1 MKTSLSIQY
10 AQTQLGI
17 VSLRKHQIEP
27 IQSILNGHDTMVI
40 APTSAGKSAIYQLPA
55 LIKAEERQW
64 TLVIEP
70 TLSLISDQVQKLQ
83 TKGINAAY
91 VTSRN
96 KAQHRAIY
104 QRLNLK
110 AIPILYTTPEQVAT
124 EDFQLA
130 IWHNKPW
137 LVVIDEAHCVLDWGT
152 TFRPDYLEL
161 KESIAWMA
169 FQSHRPVIAAFT
181 ATAPPDHRRKI
192 AKLLGMKKP
201 NRFVMSLYR
210 KNITLLKEDCSGLNI
225 KQRLKRTRHFIQKYG
240 QEGRVVVYCSSHKYT
255 DMLANYLS
263 EMFPHEI
270 VKCHAYMEPDK
281 REQHE
286 LRFIRGDKRIM
297 VATTAFGMG
306 VDVPDIRLVLHF
318 NLPLNVIDYY
328 QQIGRAGR
336 DGNPAH
342 AVLLY
347 AKEDLDLN
355 RHILDHGGY
364 APKLEK
370 WLHCRLD
377 EMANVAASDS
387 CMVRQVLGA
396 LGEESSTNCNR
407 CTNCQQARRCSHED

>member
-1 MKTSLSIQY
+1 MRTSITTQK
-10 AQTQLGI
+10 AQAQLGI
-17 VSLRKHQIEP
+17 KKLRKHQIKP
-27 IQSILNGHDTMVI
+27 IQSILDGYDTMVI

-55 LIKAEERQW
+55 LVMAEQGKW

-83 TKGINAAY
+83 DKGINAAY

-96 KAQHRAIY
+96 KDKEEHCAIY
-104 QRLNLK
+104 RRLNLNT
-110 AIPILYTTPEQVAT
+110 ISILYTTPEQVAT

-161 KESIAWMA
+161 KESI
-169 FQSHRPVIAAFT
+169 
-181 ATAPPDHRRKI
+181 
-192 AKLLGMKKP
+192 GMKKP

-210 KNITLLKEDCSGLNI
+210 KNITLLKEDCSGLKV
-225 KQRLKRTRHFIQKYG
+225 KQRLKRMRHFIRKYG
-240 QEGRVVVYCSSHKYT
+240 QEGRVVVYCSSRKYT
-255 DMLANYLS
+255 DLVANYLS

-306 VDVPDIRLVLHF
+306 VDVSDIRLVLHF

-407 CTNCQQARRCSHED
+407 CTNCQRARR

>member
-1 MKTSLSIQY
+1 MRTSITTQK
-10 AQTQLGI
+10 AQAQLGI
-17 VSLRKHQIEP
+17 KKLRKHQIKP
-27 IQSILNGHDTMVI
+27 IQSILNDYDTMVI

-55 LIKAEERQW
+55 LIKAKDRQW

-70 TLSLISDQVQKLQ
+70 TLALIGDQVQKLQ
-83 TKGINAAY
+83 EKGIAAASI
-91 VTSRN
+91 TGRN
-96 KAQHRAIY
+96 GPDHDKIFQEIWNG
-104 QRLNLK
+104 QITL
-110 AIPILYTTPEQVAT
+110 LYTTPEQLQTRRLREVMEA
-124 EDFQLA
+124 
-130 IWHNKPW
+130 NNPW
-137 LVVIDEAHCVLDWGT
+137 LVVIDEAHCVTVWGY
-152 TFRPDYLEL
+152 TFRPKYLQIKHQIAQL
-161 KESIAWMA
+161 KR
-169 FQSHRPVIAAFT
+169 RPVIAAFT
-181 ATAPPDHRRKI
+181 ATAPPDDQKDI
-192 AKLLGMKKP
+192 QELLGMQHTDIYS
-201 NRFVMSLYR
+201 MSLR
-210 KNITLLKEDCSGLNI
+210 RENITLLKEDCTGLDI
-225 KQRLKRTRHFIQKYG
+225 DQHQRLKRVGHYIRKYG
-240 QEGRVVVYCSSHKYT
+240 EDGRVVVYCSSRRNVDIVT
-255 DMLANYLS
+255 NYLKDKFS
-263 EMFPHEI
+263 G
-270 VKCHAYMEPDK
+270 VAKCHAYMDEDERAK
-281 REQHE
+281 QEFQ
-286 LRFIRGDKRIM
+286 FICGKKRIM

-306 VDVPDIRLVLHF
+306 VDVSDIRLVLHF

-407 CTNCQQARRCSHED
+407 CTNCQRARR

>member
-1 MKTSLSIQY
+1 MRTSSTTQK
-10 AQTQLGI
+10 AQAQLGI
-17 VSLRKHQIEP
+17 KNLRKHQIKH
-27 IQSILNGHDTMVI
+27 IQSILNGYDTMVI
-40 APTSAGKSAIYQLPA
+40 APTSAGKSAIYQLSA
-55 LIKAEERQW
+55 LVMAEQGKW

-83 TKGINAAY
+83 SKGINAAY

-96 KAQHRAIY
+96 KEEHCAIY
-104 QRLNLK
+104 RRLNLNT
-110 AIPILYTTPEQVAT
+110 ISILYTTPEQVAT
-124 EDFQLA
+124 VAFQLA
-130 IWHNKPW
+130 TWYNKPW

-152 TFRPDYLEL
+152 TFRPAYLEL

-169 FQSHRPVIAAFT
+169 LPDHRPVIAAFT
-181 ATAPPDHRRKI
+181 ATAPSDHRRKI
-192 AKLLGMKKP
+192 TNLLGMKKP

-210 KNITLLKEDCSGLNI
+210 KNITLLKEDCSGLKV
-225 KQRLKRTRHFIQKYG
+225 KQRLKRMRHFIRKYG
-240 QEGRVVVYCSSHKYT
+240 QEGRVVVYCSSRKYT
-255 DMLANYLS
+255 DLVANYLS
-263 EMFPHEI
+263 DMFPHEI

-306 VDVPDIRLVLHF
+306 VDVSDIRLILHF

-336 DGNPAH
+336 DGNSSH

-347 AKEDLDLN
+347 AKEDVELN
-355 RHILDHGGY
+355 QYILDKGSY
-364 APKLEK
+364 SPELKA
-370 WLHCRLD
+370 WLHHRLD
-377 EMANVAASDS
+377 EMAGIAFSDS

-407 CTNCQQARRCSHED
+407 CTNCQRERRGLL

>member
-1 MKTSLSIQY
+1 M
-10 AQTQLGI
+10 
-17 VSLRKHQIEP
+17 
-27 IQSILNGHDTMVI
+27 
-40 APTSAGKSAIYQLPA
+40 
-55 LIKAEERQW
+55 
-64 TLVIEP
+64 
-70 TLSLISDQVQKLQ
+70 
-83 TKGINAAY
+83 
-91 VTSRN
+91 
-96 KAQHRAIY
+96 
-104 QRLNLK
+104 
-110 AIPILYTTPEQVAT
+110 
-124 EDFQLA
+124 
-130 IWHNKPW
+130 
-137 LVVIDEAHCVLDWGT
+137 
-152 TFRPDYLEL
+152 
-161 KESIAWMA
+161 
-169 FQSHRPVIAAFT
+169 
-181 ATAPPDHRRKI
+181 
-192 AKLLGMKKP
+192 
-201 NRFVMSLYR
+201 
-210 KNITLLKEDCSGLNI
+210 
-225 KQRLKRTRHFIQKYG
+225 RHFIRKYG
-240 QEGRVVVYCSSHKYT
+240 QEGRVVVYCSSRKYT
-255 DMLANYLS
+255 DLVANYLS

-387 CMVRQVLGA
+387 CMMRQVLGA

-407 CTNCQQARRCSHED
+407 CTNCQRARR

>member
-1 MKTSLSIQY
+1 MKTSFALQQ
-10 AQTQLGI
+10 AQAQLGI
-17 VSLRKHQIEP
+17 KKLRKHQIEP
-27 IQSILNGHDTMVI
+27 IQSILDGYDTMVI

-55 LIKAEERQW
+55 LVMAEQGKW

-83 TKGINAAY
+83 DKGINAAY

-96 KAQHRAIY
+96 KKEHCAIY
-104 QRLNLK
+104 CRLNLNT
-110 AIPILYTTPEQVAT
+110 ISILYTTPEQVAT
-124 EDFQLA
+124 VAFQLA
-130 IWHNKPW
+130 TWYNKPW

-192 AKLLGMKKP
+192 TKLLGMKKP
-201 NRFVMSLYR
+201 KPFVMSLYR
-210 KNITLLKEDCSGLNI
+210 KNITLLKEDCSGLKV
-225 KQRLKRTRHFIQKYG
+225 KQRLKRMRHFIRKYG
-240 QEGRVVVYCSSHKYT
+240 QEGRVVVYCSSRKCT
-255 DMLANYLS
+255 DLVANYLS

-407 CTNCQQARRCSHED
+407 CTNCQRARR

>member
-1 MKTSLSIQY
+1 MRTSSITQK
-10 AQTQLGI
+10 AQAQLGI
-17 VSLRKHQIEP
+17 KKLRKHQIKP
-27 IQSILNGHDTMVI
+27 IQSILDGYDTMVI

-55 LIKAEERQW
+55 LVMAEQGKW

-83 TKGINAAY
+83 DKGINAAY

-96 KAQHRAIY
+96 KDKDKEEHCAIY
-104 QRLNLK
+104 RRLNLNT
-110 AIPILYTTPEQVAT
+110 ISILYTTPEQVAT

-130 IWHNKPW
+130 IWNNKPW

-181 ATAPPDHRRKI
+181 ATAPPDHRREI

-201 NRFVMSLYR
+201 NHFVMSLYR
-210 KNITLLKEDCSGLNI
+210 KNITLLKEDCSGLKV
-225 KQRLKRTRHFIQKYG
+225 KQRLKRTRHFIRKYG
-240 QEGRVVVYCSSHKYT
+240 QEGRVVVYCSSRKYT
-255 DMLANYLS
+255 DLVAN
-263 EMFPHEI
+263 
-270 VKCHAYMEPDK
+270 
-281 REQHE
+281 
-286 LRFIRGDKRIM
+286 
-297 VATTAFGMG
+297 

-347 AKEDLDLN
+347 AKEDIDLN

-407 CTNCQQARRCSHED
+407 CTNCQRARR

>member
-1 MKTSLSIQY
+1 MRTSSITQK
-10 AQTQLGI
+10 AQAQLGI
-17 VSLRKHQIEP
+17 KNLRKHQIKP
-27 IQSILNGHDTMVI
+27 IQSILNGYDNMVI
-40 APTSAGKSAIYQLPA
+40 APTSAGKSAIYQLSA
-55 LIKAEERQW
+55 LVMAEQGKW

-83 TKGINAAY
+83 SKGINAAY

-96 KAQHRAIY
+96 KEEHCAIY
-104 QRLNLK
+104 RRLNLNT
-110 AIPILYTTPEQVAT
+110 ISIRYTTPEQVAT
-124 EDFQLA
+124 VAFQLA
-130 IWHNKPW
+130 TWYNKPW
-137 LVVIDEAHCVLDWGT
+137 LEVIDDAHCVLDWGT
-152 TFRPDYLEL
+152 TFRPAYLEL

-169 FQSHRPVIAAFT
+169 LPDHRPVIAAFT
-181 ATAPPDHRRKI
+181 ATAPSDHRRKI
-192 AKLLGMKKP
+192 TNLLGMKKP

-210 KNITLLKEDCSGLNI
+210 KNITLLKEDCSGLKV
-225 KQRLKRTRHFIQKYG
+225 KQRLKRMRHFIRKYG
-240 QEGRVVVYCSSHKYT
+240 QEGRVVVYCSSRKYT
-255 DMLANYLS
+255 DLVANYLS

-306 VDVPDIRLVLHF
+306 VDVSDIRLILHF

-336 DGNPAH
+336 DGNSSH

-347 AKEDLDLN
+347 AKEDVELN
-355 RHILDHGGY
+355 QYILDKGSY
-364 APKLEK
+364 SPELKA
-370 WLHCRLD
+370 WLHHRLD
-377 EMANVAASDS
+377 EMAGIAFSDS

-407 CTNCQQARRCSHED
+407 CTNCQRERRGLL

>member
-1 MKTSLSIQY
+1 MRTSITTQK
-10 AQTQLGI
+10 AQAQLGI
-17 VSLRKHQIEP
+17 KKLRKHQIEP
-27 IQSILNGHDTMVI
+27 IQSILNGYDTMVI

-55 LIKAEERQW
+55 LVMAEQGKW

-83 TKGINAAY
+83 DKGINAAY

-96 KAQHRAIY
+96 KDKDKEEHCAIY
-104 QRLNLK
+104 RRLNLNT
-110 AIPILYTTPEQVAT
+110 ISILYTTPEQVAT

-181 ATAPPDHRRKI
+181 ATAPPDHRREI

-201 NRFVMSLYR
+201 NHFVMSLYR
-210 KNITLLKEDCSGLNI
+210 KNITLLKEDCSGLKV
-225 KQRLKRTRHFIQKYG
+225 KQRLKRTRHFIRKYG
-240 QEGRVVVYCSSHKYT
+240 QEGRVVVYCSSRKYT
-255 DMLANYLS
+255 DLVANYLT
-263 EMFPHEI
+263 EMFPHEV

-281 REQHE
+281 RERHE

-306 VDVPDIRLVLHF
+306 VDVSDIRLVLHF

-328 QQIGRAGR
+328 QQVGRAGR

-407 CTNCQQARRCSHED
+407 CTNCQRARR